1 MDLFIPHRQAT
12 ISIFSPRE
20 DRKRSL
26 REGANRL
33 ILIKEEEEKE
43 GKKRPKH
50 ESINKISK
58 KGGRNK

>member
-33 ILIKEEEEKE
+33 ILIKEEEKE
-43 GKKRPKH
+43 RRKDQDTNRLIKSPKR
-50 ESINKISK
+50 EEGINK
-58 KGGRNK
+58 

>member
-1 MDLFIPHRQAT
+1 MDLFIPRRQAT

-33 ILIKEEEEKE
+33 ILIKEEEKE
-43 GKKRPKH
+43 RRKDQDTNRLIKSPKR
-50 ESINKISK
+50 EEGINK
-58 KGGRNK
+58 

>member
-1 MDLFIPHRQAT
+1 MDLFIPHRGIIAT

-43 GKKRPKH
+43 RKDTNRLIKSPKR
-50 ESINKISK
+50 EEGINK
-58 KGGRNK
+58 

>member
-43 GKKRPKH
+43 RKDTNRLIKSPKR
-50 ESINKISK
+50 EEGINK
-58 KGGRNK
+58 